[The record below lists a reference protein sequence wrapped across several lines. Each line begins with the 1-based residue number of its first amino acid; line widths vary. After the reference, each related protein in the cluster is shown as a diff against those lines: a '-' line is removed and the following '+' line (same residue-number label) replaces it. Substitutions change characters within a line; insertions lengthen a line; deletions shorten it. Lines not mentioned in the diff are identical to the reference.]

1 MKQLLFWFTLLTP
14 LLEDFNEIL
23 CLNVTASR
31 KWFPVPTSN
40 INFYLDSSLE
50 RYSYNEKYVEM
61 LLKRFNS
68 KEQMRTLFILH
79 VTKFNE
85 N

>member
-1 MKQLLFWFTLLTP
+1 MKQLLLWFTLLTP

-31 KWFPVPTSN
+31 KGFPVPTSN

-61 LLKRFNS
+61 LLKHFNS